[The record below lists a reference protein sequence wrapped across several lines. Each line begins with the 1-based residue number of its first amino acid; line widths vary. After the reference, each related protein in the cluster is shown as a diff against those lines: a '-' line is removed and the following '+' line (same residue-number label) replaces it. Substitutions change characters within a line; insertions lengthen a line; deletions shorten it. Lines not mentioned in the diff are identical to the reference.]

1 MRVMKLLGSLK
12 TLLISAV
19 FVLLATTLMNAK
31 LIADIL
37 NYLINHWE
45 NLSLQAGSA
54 AILWIVAKN
63 VGVQK
68 VKRIL
73 GETYPKIFKQD
84 NEVIDVVVRQT
95 EVMKAME
102 KRIIE
107 LEKQLNESHRYT
119 ERTLREINL
128 KLGQRGS

>member
-1 MRVMKLLGSLK
+1 M
-12 TLLISAV
+12 
-19 FVLLATTLMNAK
+19 
-31 LIADIL
+31 
-37 NYLINHWE
+37 
-45 NLSLQAGSA
+45 QAGSA